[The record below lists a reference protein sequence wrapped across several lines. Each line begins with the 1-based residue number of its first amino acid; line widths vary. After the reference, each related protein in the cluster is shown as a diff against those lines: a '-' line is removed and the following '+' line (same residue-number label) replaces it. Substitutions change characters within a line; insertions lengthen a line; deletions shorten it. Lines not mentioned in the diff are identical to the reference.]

1 MAPQAADLPRT
12 SSVLTPGLCSACAA
26 GQGGGGGGGPHHQLS
41 RVGCE
46 ETRWSTLDRVL
57 LC

>member
-1 MAPQAADLPRT
+1 MVHQPAAQLGLPQT
-12 SSVLTPGLCSACAA
+12 FSVLIPGLCSACAA
-26 GQGGGGGGGPHHQLS
+26 DQGGGPHHQLS
-41 RVGCE
+41 RFGCE